1 MLTQGAAVRFA
12 EKAARWLQV
21 REPADWLTRAIVVTS
36 EEGKR
41 AVVERQEAVALLEK
55 ARAKAAHDGLG
66 ELAREI
72 VAGMDVVKA
81 AAPIEVPVII
91 FVEKKDA
98 PPEMGVITLA
108 LPTKKPRAR

>member
-12 EKAARWLQV
+12 EKAAGWLQV
-21 REPADWLTRAIVVTS
+21 RDPVDWLTRAIVVTS

-41 AVVERQEAVALLEK
+41 AVVDRHEAVALLEK
-55 ARAKAAHDGLG
+55 ARAKAVHDGLPT
-66 ELAREI
+66 LAQEI

-81 AAPIEVPVII
+81 AAPIEVPLII

-98 PPEMGVITLA
+98 APEMGVITLA
-108 LPTKKPRAR
+108 LPTKRPKA